1 MAPNLNWRRH
11 HSEVC
16 TKDNVL
22 SKNWL
27 GLFMGNGLEKRD
39 FLEREPSKKIGSTY
53 FVDICL
59 PSFIGLQSLP
69 ITEHNGQ
76 RVIRSRILIGVI
88 VRANVMTIGDGT
100 TS

>member
-1 MAPNLNWRRH
+1 MKQKLRAYEVKWPLNLNWRRH

-59 PSFIGLQSLP
+59 PSFIGL
-69 ITEHNGQ
+69 
-76 RVIRSRILIGVI
+76 
-88 VRANVMTIGDGT
+88 
-100 TS
+100 